1 MRFLI
6 RPAHALTAILL
17 AVGTVI
23 GGGVTAV
30 GAASVPSPSSSS
42 TATATAGRTSIVH
55 TNDGHETTVRVW
67 GQGDAETERRREGR
81 SYRHSDLQPASR
93 FAPKGT
99 EIEVTLPQGA
109 PAMQLGI
116 GLYGNYGAYNEGS
129 AVGIKTFPVTE
140 GTTTVTAPV
149 DGLVYLI
156 DRSPSGSHDV
166 TVRGGEALPVFIRNS
181 TSNDEFARDRA
192 AHPDAPFVTLIGER
206 TFAEPPSGVFYR
218 IPDDITTRVALWDQV
233 VELTND
239 HFGLLDDAV
248 GLARKSPQRLHIT
261 TPDTG
266 GAYASAGNDRIT
278 MPLKSGAAS
287 ELLAAAPRDMWGF
300 WHEVGHTYQTPA
312 YNWAGMGE
320 VVVNTSVLDVQHSIS
335 GENRLDRQNTADV
348 AAFFAKP
355 VEDRVFDT
363 QGGWVKILMFDQL
376 RRAFGEHF
384 YPRVNQ
390 ALRSGLA
397 LGEVSTPDNNDS
409 KKQLFA
415 VTAAQVADRD
425 LRPFFAQWGLPLTEA
440 TSAALAELPP
450 LTTDIWENRT
460 SATDHPD
467 HDLAPYAVPAGRI
480 VGDQPTVVVGQQRL
494 DQDPALTD
502 LQNTDGHGV
511 PEYTGQSVSAP
522 AAGTGTLFVAL
533 RNDLGVREVLT
544 LPLTVEPGTM
554 VSFDGLSDRN
564 VMRLAVDGREH
575 ELRLFPGTTYNAHS
589 SWGGEEYVG
598 FELRS
603 EDRSEQIGTW
613 LVRGNETAHAL
624 ASTFVQGY
632 QDGQVLEVRHAEA
645 RTRLDRWDDSVLQPA
660 DADVVQRYRIVDGHL
675 EPMPADPIVAT
686 PGAPVTLSRHS
697 DTRVEARLE
706 TTSGIEHLAAAV
718 VFTAPD
724 ATTFAPGQTVLV
736 AEVRRPGSTWSPE
749 PGLDL
754 EETSVDE
761 SGTVLTAKRSAVTI
775 DLPSGTLIRWAPLV
789 RVSPG
794 APAGTGGLGYT
805 VIGSID
811 GAGTRVAS

>member
-1 MRFLI
+1 MRFAI
-6 RPAHALTAILL
+6 RPPHALTAILV
-17 AVGTVI
+17 AVGSVI

-30 GAASVPSPSSSS
+30 GAASPPSPSSSS
-42 TATATAGRTSIVH
+42 TATAGQASIVH
-55 TNDGHETTVRVW
+55 TDDDLATTVRVW

-166 TVRGGEALPVFIRNS
+166 TVRGGEALPVFIRDT

-192 AHPDAPFVTLIGER
+192 AHPDASFVTLIGDR

-218 IPDDITTRVALWDQV
+218 IPDDITARVALWDRV
-233 VELTND
+233 VALTND

-320 VVVNTSVLDVQHSIS
+320 VVVNASVLDVQHAIS
-335 GENRLDRQNTADV
+335 GENRLDRQNAADV

-355 VEDRVFDT
+355 LDERT
-363 QGGWVKILMFDQL
+363 YHSQNGWVKILMFDQL
-376 RRAFGEHF
+376 RRGFGEHF
-384 YPRVNQ
+384 YPRLNQ
-390 ALRSGLA
+390 SLRTGLA
-397 LGEVSTPDNNDS
+397 LAEVSTPDNGDS
-409 KKQLFA
+409 KHQLFA
-415 VTAAQVADRD
+415 RTAAAIADRD
-425 LRPFFAQWGLPLTEA
+425 LRPFFAEWGFPLSAE

-460 SATDHPD
+460 SATDRLD
-467 HDLAPYAVPAGRI
+467 HDLDPYAVPVGRI
-480 VGDQPTVVVGQQRL
+480 TGDQPSVVVGQQRL
-494 DQDPALTD
+494 DQTPEVID

-511 PEYTGQSVSAP
+511 PEYAGQLVSAAAP
-522 AAGTGTLFVAL
+522 GAGTLLVAL
-533 RNDLGVREVLT
+533 RNDSGIREVLSR
-544 LPLTVEPGTM
+544 PVTVEPGNM
-554 VSFDGLSDRN
+554 FSFDGLADRN
-564 VMRLAVDGREH
+564 VMRLVTDPRDH
-575 ELRLFPGTTYNAHS
+575 VLRLFAGTTYTAHA
-589 SWGGEEYVG
+589 SWGSSEYVG
-598 FELRS
+598 FTLRS
-603 EDRSEQIGTW
+603 ADRREQIGTW
-613 LVRGNETAHAL
+613 SVRGNETAHAL
-624 ASTFVQGY
+624 ASGFAQAY
-632 QDGQVLEVRHAEA
+632 EDGQVLEVRHAEA
-645 RTRLDRWDDSVLQPA
+645 RSRLDRWADSALQPTDPA
-660 DADVVQRYRIVDGHL
+660 TVQRYRIVDGRF
-675 EPMPADPIVAT
+675 EPMAADPIVPSA
-686 PGAPVTLSRHS
+686 AASVALSRRV
-697 DTRVEARLE
+697 DTRVEARLA
-706 TTSGIEHLAAAV
+706 TTRSIEQLSASV
-718 VFTAPD
+718 TLTAPG
-724 ATTFAPGQTVLV
+724 ATTFAPGKTTLI
-736 AEVRRPGSTWSPE
+736 AEIRRPNGSWTPE
-749 PGLDL
+749 TRLDL
-754 EETSVDE
+754 GGISTND
-761 SGTVLTAKRSAVTI
+761 SGTVLTATLDPVAI
-775 DLPSGTLIRWAPLV
+775 DLPSGTLIRWSPLV
-789 RVSPG
+789 RVVPG
-794 APAGTGGLGYT
+794 APAGSSGLGYVVAGT
-805 VIGSID
+805 VD
-811 GAGTRVAS
+811 GVTTRVAG